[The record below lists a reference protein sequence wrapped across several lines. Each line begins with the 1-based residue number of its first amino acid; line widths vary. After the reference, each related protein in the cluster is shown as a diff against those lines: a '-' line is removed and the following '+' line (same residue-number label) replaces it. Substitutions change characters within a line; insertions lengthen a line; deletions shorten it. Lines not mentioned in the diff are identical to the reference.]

1 MPDDPDAS
9 YPSLRPKPSSEALS
23 AGDRPAVTESEL
35 RSGSRKMVAHLQK
48 RLQSFFPSRYGDA
61 ADRSGLAQDDEN
73 QQRHQNLVDNLE
85 DVKELSAE
93 DVMIPRVDVIA
104 IPVTMTHEE
113 LMAFYQERPHT
124 RLPVY
129 QDTLDDII
137 GFVHM
142 KDMMGALATGRK
154 VEIRDI
160 LRDVMIISPSLPV
173 VNLLVEMQQSK
184 RQLAIVVDE
193 YGGIDG
199 LVVMTDIIEAIVGDI
214 RDEHIHT
221 RTPRLIDRGDG
232 EILADARVY
241 IEDFEERYGYIL
253 SEDEREEIDTLG
265 GLVMSLAG
273 HLPVRGEILP
283 HPSGWT
289 FEILDA
295 DPRRVKRLR
304 LRAPENG
311 AISSQS

>member
-1 MPDDPDAS
+1 MPDEPDAS
-9 YPSLRPKPSSEALS
+9 QPSLRPKPSSKAMT
-23 AGDRPAVTESEL
+23 AVERNAVPDSDP
-35 RSGSRKMVAHLQK
+35 RSGGRSVVAQLHK
-48 RLQSFFPSRYGDA
+48 RLQSFFPSRYDA
-61 ADRSGLAQDDEN
+61 ERGQTMQDDEN

-85 DVKELSAE
+85 DVKELTAE
-93 DVMIPRVDVIA
+93 DVMIPRVDIVA
-104 IPVTMTHEE
+104 VPVTMTHDE
-113 LMAFYQERPHT
+113 LMRFYQERPHT

-129 QDTLDDII
+129 QDSLDDII

-142 KDMMGALATGRK
+142 KDMMGAMAAGKDIT
-154 VEIRDI
+154 IRDI

-173 VNLLVEMQQSK
+173 VNLLVDMQQSK
-184 RQLAIVVDE
+184 RQLAVVVDE

-214 RDEHIHT
+214 RDEHVHT

-265 GLVMSLAG
+265 GLAVALAG
-273 HLPVRGEILP
+273 YLPARGEVLV
-283 HPSGWT
+283 HPSGWS
-289 FEILDA
+289 FEIMDA

-304 LRAPENG
+304 LRAPVKEG
-311 AISSQS
+311 ISANHD